1 MSELSPIPLVE
12 ITFTSTRPNTNT
24 AFWWES
30 TDTAIVAAKNEIL
43 RIAEEYSVPAEF
55 QVVNSLTAT
64 QTYRVFNAAQWS
76 DTFLPALQAALPN
89 LLTERNQY
97 YTNAGHSL
105 TFKMVDTKTSQVI
118 SQLTLI

>member
-1 MSELSPIPLVE
+1 MPELSTTPLVE
-12 ITFTSTRPNTNT
+12 VTFTSTRPNTNT

-30 TDTAIVAAKNEIL
+30 TDPAVVAVKNEIL
-43 RIAEEYSVPAEF
+43 RIAAEQSIPADF
-55 QVVNSLTAT
+55 QVVNSLTAK
-64 QTYRVFNAAQWS
+64 QTYRVFNSAQWK
-76 DTFLPALQAALPN
+76 DTFLPALQAAMPN

-105 TFKMVDTKTSQVI
+105 TFKIVDTRTNNVI